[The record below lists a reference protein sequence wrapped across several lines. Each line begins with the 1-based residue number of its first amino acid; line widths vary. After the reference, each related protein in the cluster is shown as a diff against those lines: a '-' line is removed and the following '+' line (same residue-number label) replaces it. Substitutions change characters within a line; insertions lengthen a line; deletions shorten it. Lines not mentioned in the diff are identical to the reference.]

1 MANGETSK
9 FDYLLKYVIIGDAA
23 VGKTNLLSRYIP
35 DQFEPEYEP
44 TCVVEFSAKNCQIR
58 NKTYR
63 I

>member
-44 TCVVEFSAKNCQIR
+44 T
-58 NKTYR
+58 
-63 I
+63 